1 MQPIIT
7 YETHTVGEPT
17 RIVVEGFPILEGSTM
32 MEKKEYLEKHYD
44 HLRTALLCEPRGHK
58 DMVGALITTPC
69 HPAADIGVIFM
80 DSYRWINMCG
90 HASMGCAYTAIK
102 VGLVTSSGADTEV
115 KIDTPAGLP
124 VSM

>member
-7 YETHTVGEPT
+7 YETHTVGELT

-44 HLRTALLCEPRGHK
+44 HLRSRPALRAPRSQGY
-58 DMVGALITTPC
+58 GWTLITTPC

-90 HASMGCAYTAIK
+90 HASMAAPTQ
-102 VGLVTSSGADTEV
+102 
-115 KIDTPAGLP
+115 P
-124 VSM
+124 

>member
-44 HLRTALLCEPRGHK
+44 HLRTALLCEPRRHQ
-58 DMVGALITTPC
+58 
-69 HPAADIGVIFM
+69 H
-80 DSYRWINMCG
+80 S
-90 HASMGCAYTAIK
+90 
-102 VGLVTSSGADTEV
+102 
-115 KIDTPAGLP
+115 LP
-124 VSM
+124 SCR

>member
-7 YETHTVGEPT
+7 YETHTVGELT

-58 DMVGALITTPC
+58 DMVEPLSPLPAILPLTSASFSWTPTAGSTC
-69 HPAADIGVIFM
+69 AA
-80 DSYRWINMCG
+80 
-90 HASMGCAYTAIK
+90 T
-102 VGLVTSSGADTEV
+102 
-115 KIDTPAGLP
+115 LP
-124 VSM
+124 WAAPTQP